1 MRNNLIMTIIVL
13 ITYVVVIGILSLYY
27 YKKNNGEK
35 LWIRMGFNVGFWQ
48 GVVLASMG
56 FTTLT
61 LIVFKWTNFIS
72 F

>member
-1 MRNNLIMTIIVL
+1 MTLVVL
-13 ITYVVVIGILSLYY
+13 IVYVVVIGILSLYF

-35 LWIRMGFNVGFWQ
+35 LWIRWGGNVGFWQ

>member
-1 MRNNLIMTIIVL
+1 MTLVVL
-13 ITYVVVIGILSLYY
+13 IVYVVVIGILSLYF

-35 LWIRMGFNVGFWQ
+35 LWIRWGGNVGFWQ
-48 GVVLASMG
+48 GVVLTSMG

-61 LIVFKWTNFIS
+61 LIVFKWTKFIS